1 MKTRKLNR
9 YEMCYSQADCAWM
22 VVYAHDL
29 NEAEE
34 KFENGD
40 YVLEEE

>member
-40 YVLEEE
+40 YV